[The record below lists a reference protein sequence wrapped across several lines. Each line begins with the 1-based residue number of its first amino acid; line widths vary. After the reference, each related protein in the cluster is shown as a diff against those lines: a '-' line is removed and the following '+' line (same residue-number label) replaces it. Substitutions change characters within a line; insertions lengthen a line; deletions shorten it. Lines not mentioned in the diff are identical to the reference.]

1 MAMKLHHIGIACS
14 EIQEALAE
22 LKKIYTVSS
31 VGPVV
36 FDSVQNASLCMVET
50 EHGVNFELVTG
61 DRVSGLLKRKQ
72 SYYHLCY
79 EVSDLEAE
87 TLVMIAAGAVA
98 ITKAEPAVL
107 FDNRRVRFFMTPTG
121 MIELLEAG
129 SQ

>member
-50 EHGVNFELVTG
+50 AHGINFELVTG

-87 TLVMIAAGAVA
+87 TLAMIAAGAVA

-107 FDNRRVRFFMTPTG
+107 FDNRRVRFFMTQTG